1 MLDNECPKD
10 NNEMNPEC
18 ATLVSFK
25 VASLVTGIGVGSFL
39 EDVFG
44 RSCYLL
50 INLLPAVLGIAAVDR
65 LYPLKPKN
73 PI

>member
-1 MLDNECPKD
+1 MLDNECPKN
-10 NNEMNPEC
+10 NNEMNPEFS
-18 ATLVSFK
+18 THVSFK
-25 VASLVTGIGVGSFL
+25 VASLVTEIEVGSFL

-44 RSCYLL
+44 HSCYLL
-50 INLLPAVLGIAAVDR
+50 INLLPEELGINAVDR